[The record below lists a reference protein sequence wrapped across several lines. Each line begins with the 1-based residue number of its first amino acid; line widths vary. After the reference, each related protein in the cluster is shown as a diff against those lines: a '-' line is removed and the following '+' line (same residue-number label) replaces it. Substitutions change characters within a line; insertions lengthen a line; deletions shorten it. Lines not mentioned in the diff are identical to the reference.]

1 MFLLTC
7 CVNFWYVMSRAAY
20 LLGWYDLLSPS
31 NKELHDLPNPWTHLN
46 ISWYWSSHTPKVFSL
61 LFASS
66 LSSTKNLTL
75 LLHGRV
81 SIFYLLQLRFKTF
94 QTWCFTGWW
103 PYRWR
108 GSSDHYASLLICL
121 ILNPAEVD
129 SFSIKCCLE
138 RTKNEPGVGPF
149 FEKIRFKAVVMIK
162 FSACSSSTLI
172 IWFWIPQ
179 KPTTFIQKCC
189 WKTRK

>member
-1 MFLLTC
+1 MKIELK
-7 CVNFWYVMSRAAY
+7 SRSQIFFK
-20 LLGWYDLLSPS
+20 LWL
-31 NKELHDLPNPWTHLN
+31 E
-46 ISWYWSSHTPKVFSL
+46 FSVAGKATED
-61 LFASS
+61 FNVCKSGGERKP
-66 LSSTKNLTL
+66 TKNLTL